1 MESGGNYTFGSL
13 FAGIGGIC
21 IAFSEE
27 GFTVKWSNEIDKYAC
42 QTYRHNQSHIS
53 KELDITEQDVRDFD
67 PPCKVDVLGGGF
79 PCQPYSVAGPM
90 RGLKDKRGRPM
101 FDEIIR
107 IAGDTEPRVIFLENV
122 GNLLNFDNKQT
133 FPVMLDLLREAG
145 YSYHFEEVLN
155 SKDYSGIAQNRS
167 RIYIAVFKFE
177 DDYNEF
183 RRLYDTVF
191 GPIEITK
198 KYDQIVSKG
207 GVPEKYYYSK
217 DTKGTCRSV
226 RYEEHFVPYVTKPKV
241 FYQYRRDKMREN
253 KSGLCPA
260 LTASMGCGGHNVP
273 IILDGKR
280 IRKLTP
286 QECLKVQGF
295 PDWFEFPEGMAD
307 SHKYKQAGNSVTV
320 PLIERFASLIR
331 QTLENVD
338 RANGR
343 AAE

>member
-1 MESGGNYTFGSL
+1 MESDGNYTFGSL

-53 KELDITEQDVRDFD
+53 KELDIKEQDVRDFV

-90 RGLKDKRGRPM
+90 LGLKDKRGRPM

-107 IAGDTEPRVIFLENV
+107 IAGETEPRVIFLENV
-122 GNLLNFDNKQT
+122 GNLKNFDKGRT
-133 FPVMLDLLREAG
+133 FPILKELLSEAG
-145 YSYHFEEVLN
+145 YPYQFVKVLN
-155 SKDYSGIAQNRS
+155 SKDYSGIAQFRS
-167 RIYIAVFKFE
+167 RIYITVFKRE
-177 DDYNEF
+177 DDYTEF
-183 RRLYDTVF
+183 ERLYDSTF
-191 GPIEITK
+191 TTIEITEK
-198 KYDQIVSKG
+198 FDQLVSKDEI
-207 GVPEKYYYSK
+207 PEKYYYSK
-217 DTKGTCRSV
+217 DTKGTCRSI

-253 KSGLCPA
+253 KSDLCPT

-286 QECLKVQGF
+286 QECLRVQGF
-295 PDWFEFPEGMAD
+295 PDWYEFPDGMAD
-307 SHKYKQAGNSVTV
+307 SHKYKQVGNSVTV

-331 QTLENVD
+331 QTLENID
-338 RANGR
+338 KANGCNT
-343 AAE
+343 E